1 MAQVRSGQYRTRHRQ
16 GRDSVL
22 AGVAH
27 ALLHRH
33 GEQETLTR
41 RQVLAATALDP
52 VKPRLQLVVDDS
64 FQPSGEWAEI
74 AARIEA
80 KHHVKHGLFGRW
92 PESIYVKRYRHR
104 SLGWSVVL
112 ARHVDLIHPTGKWWL
127 VLDLSRTALLR
138 RRVKQDARPDRG
150 WQVLGEDGQPL
161 CRGFPQRAQADHFA
175 EMTAAAAERLGVPV
189 LWLQAGRRYD
199 HMPLF
204 GVGQSAIWASPA
216 TTPDATAPHK
226 P

>member
-1 MAQVRSGQYRTRHRQ
+1 MAIAGFEVRPVVVWPTRPGRRGLEHLDRWQGHNPPTEVYRR
-16 GRDSVL
+16 GLPD
-22 AGVAH
+22 
-27 ALLHRH
+27 
-33 GEQETLTR
+33 
-41 RQVLAATALDP
+41 AAS
-52 VKPRLQLVVDDS
+52 R
-64 FQPSGEWAEI
+64 
-74 AARIEA
+74 
-80 KHHVKHGLFGRW
+80 
-92 PESIYVKRYRHR
+92 
-104 SLGWSVVL
+104 L
-112 ARHVDLIHPTGKWWL
+112 ARVLS
-127 VLDLSRTALLR
+127 LDLSRTALLR

-150 WQVLGEDGQPL
+150 WRVLGEDGQPL

-175 EMTAAAAERLGVPV
+175 EMTAAAAERVGVPV